1 MNLAQVADPDTLLN
15 SEEKIPTPKNRMTR
29 KGYSDRRRE
38 HKSSKHK
45 NKNPHGSQA
54 QTKNSRTPKAKQD
67 NQKSLV
73 DKWGEKRSQKT
84 GRQPSDR
91 EHQNNAREHGHTNV
105 SYENNQQ
112 NESYPEHYNRKDSN
126 EDDSAYKMGSN
137 QQISFRSLIKTQN
150 AMKMQNSEYEDFLR
164 EIKEVSSAEE
174 ESRVIKE
181 GQTPD
186 KHARVR
192 SSNDYETKKN
202 KIKKRADG
210 LKGSQEEL
218 VDFDTAKFSGFSSFE
233 FNSKLTLESP
243 LVTQTHI
250 YISSIWARLITY
262 PLLISSL
269 LSAILY
275 IK

>member
-1 MNLAQVADPDTLLN
+1 MNLAQVADPETLLN
-15 SEEKIPTPKNRMTR
+15 SEKKIPTPKNRMNR

-38 HKSSKHK
+38 HKHSKHK
-45 NKNPHGSQA
+45 NQPQS
-54 QTKNSRTPKAKQD
+54 KNSRTPTGKHD
-67 NQKSLV
+67 NPNSLV
-73 DKWGEKRSQKT
+73 DKWGKKRSQKT
-84 GRQPSDR
+84 WKQPNAQTN
-91 EHQNNAREHGHTNV
+91 QNHAREQGHTNV

-112 NESYPEHYNRKDSN
+112 NEYYPDQDNRKDSS
-126 EDDSAYKMGSN
+126 EDDSDYKMANN
-137 QQISFRSLIKTQN
+137 QQISFRSLIKAQN

-181 GQTPD
+181 GQAPD
-186 KHARVR
+186 KHAVAR

-210 LKGSQEEL
+210 LKVSQEEL

-243 LVTQTHI
+243 LVTWHHI
-250 YISSIWARLITY
+250 FIYKYAQY
-262 PLLISSL
+262 
-269 LSAILY
+269 
-275 IK
+275 